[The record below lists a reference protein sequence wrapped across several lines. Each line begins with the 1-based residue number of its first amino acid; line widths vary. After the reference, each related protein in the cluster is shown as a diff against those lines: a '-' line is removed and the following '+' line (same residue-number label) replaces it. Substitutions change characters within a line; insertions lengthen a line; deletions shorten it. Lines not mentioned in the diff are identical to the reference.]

1 MPKIDIL
8 ERSVK
13 WPLKSSHVCACWLEI
28 EDEANLLWDH
38 NFLADKERGR
48 TSPLDY
54 ITIIL
59 CYAAQLNGG
68 PRVRPWLYYDV

>member
-1 MPKIDIL
+1 MRVEKCQKLKFL

-38 NFLADKERGR
+38 NFLTDKEAVHHHW
-48 TSPLDY
+48 
-54 ITIIL
+54 ITL
-59 CYAAQLNGG
+59 Q
-68 PRVRPWLYYDV
+68 